1 MSSSA
6 SASRVLASTD
16 EVAERLGDLI
26 VLDASWHMP
35 GSGRDAKEEFLREA
49 IPGSGFFDLDDICDK
64 SSPYP
69 HMVPSGEHFRIATAK
84 LGLVDADADVVV
96 YDSHGMF
103 SAARCCESSEVVF
116 GCVCVLQQQALSH
129 DKFKFCHI

>member
-1 MSSSA
+1 
-6 SASRVLASTD
+6 
-16 EVAERLGDLI
+16 
-26 VLDASWHMP
+26 MP
-35 GSGRDAKEEFLREA
+35 GSGRDAKESSSGRPSLGLVFLTVTFR
-49 IPGSGFFDLDDICDK
+49 DK

-96 YDSHGMF
+96 YDSYGMF

-116 GCVCVLQQQALSH
+116 GCVCESCSSRLSLT
-129 DKFKFCHI
+129 KI